1 LGRTLAVL
9 GGLAGGILLAGAT
22 VGLLIPL
29 LPQAWR
35 SEQLVWAASATLVAL
50 CVGAA
55 LLVSRPSRR

>member
-1 LGRTLAVL
+1 VGRTLGVL
-9 GGLAGGILLAGAT
+9 AGLAGGILLAGAA

-29 LPQAWR
+29 LPPAWR

-55 LLVSRPSRR
+55 FLATRPLRK